1 MSTNATT
8 PERNDNVKFYT
19 MSEFKTRVGISDA
32 EKVQVVKNPNT
43 EKLFLSIGSQ
53 SFKCQQDIDG
63 GKELRMLVE
72 SDKFDEA
79 CLVNTKPSTENVVF
93 TL

>member
-1 MSTNATT
+1 MATENT
-8 PERNDNVKFYT
+8 AERNENVKFYT
-19 MSEFKTRVGISDA
+19 IGEFKTRVGIADS
-32 EKVQVVKNPNT
+32 EKAQVVKNPNT

-63 GKELRMLVE
+63 GKELRMLVK

-79 CLVNTKPSTENVVF
+79 CLVNTKPSTENVLF